1 MSEKKRQKK
10 DGQDTNK
17 KNQRMRAATRD
28 LDVRSPGRETGRS
41 GQVKKEHI
49 VDSVHGGYS
58 DRDETQG
65 GK

>member
-17 KNQRMRAATRD
+17 KNRRMRAATRN
-28 LDVRSPGRETGRS
+28 LDVRSPGRDTGRS
-41 GQVKKEHI
+41 GQVKTDHL
-49 VDSVHGGYS
+49 VDSVSSGYS
-58 DRDETQG
+58 DRRKTQG